1 MNQRLQQRLGPE
13 FMKRFNRVHFIGIG
27 GSGMCGIA
35 EVMLSLGYQVSGSDR
50 SDSSVIERLRQLGA
64 SIHLSHAAE
73 HVDDADVVVVSTAI
87 AVDNVEV
94 VAARSRRIPVVQRA
108 EMLAEL
114 MRLREGIA
122 IAGTH
127 GKTTTT
133 SLIASILAEAG
144 LDPTFVVGGLL
155 NRVGSN
161 ARLGEGRYLVA
172 EADESDR
179 SFLLLQPMIAVITNI
194 DQDHLE
200 TYAHDPQQLRA
211 AFAEFLQR
219 LPFYGLAV
227 VCVDDPQVR
236 ELAETASRSVI
247 RYGFSDDADFRA
259 TDLVQHEGTVTFS
272 IHIPGQAV
280 CQVSLNM
287 PGRHNVLN
295 ALAAIAVA
303 WEVGV
308 RMADIRQALSEFE
321 GVGRRFNVHGRM
333 TINGVQALFVD
344 DYGHHPTE
352 LEATLDA
359 AREGWPDQRRVVIFQ
374 PHRYSRTRDLM
385 DEFARVLSSVDV
397 LILAEVYSAGE
408 APIPGAD
415 SHALAA
421 AIRARGQVEP
431 ICVRDPLDCREILPN
446 VIEDGDLV
454 MLLGAGDI
462 GFAATRLYREGFDS

>member
-13 FMKRFNRVHFIGIG
+13 FMKRFSRVHFIGIG

-35 EVMLSLGYQVSGSDR
+35 EVMLSLGYEVSGSDR
-50 SDSSVIERLRQLGA
+50 SDSSVIERLRRLGA
-64 SIHLSHAAE
+64 TVNLGHDAE
-73 HVDDADVVVVSTAI
+73 HVRHADVVVVSTAI
-87 AVDNVEV
+87 GVDNVEV
-94 VAARSRRIPVVQRA
+94 VAAKIRRIPVVQRA

-133 SLIASILAEAG
+133 SLIASILGEAG

-200 TYAHDPQQLRA
+200 TYAHDPEQLKS

-227 VCVDDPQVR
+227 LCVDDPQVR

-247 RYGFSDDADFRA
+247 RYGFSEDADFRA
-259 TDLVQHEGTVTFS
+259 TDLVQDQGTVTFS
-272 IHIPGQAV
+272 LHIPGRPATTA
-280 CQVSLNM
+280 SLNM

-295 ALAAIAVA
+295 ALAAVAVA

-308 RMADIRQALSEFE
+308 RIADIRQALVEFE
-321 GVGRRFNVHGRM
+321 GVGRRFNVHGSM
-333 TINGVQALFVD
+333 MIKGAQALFID

-352 LEATLDA
+352 IEATLNA
-359 AREGWPDQRRVVIFQ
+359 ASEGWPGQRRVVVFQ

-385 DEFARVLSSVDV
+385 DEFARVLSDVDV

-408 APIPGAD
+408 TPIPGAD
-415 SHALAA
+415 THALAA
-421 AIRARGQVEP
+421 AIRARGKVEP

-446 VIEDGDLV
+446 VTQDGDLV

-462 GFAATRLYREGFDS
+462 GSAAAQLYQQGFDQ